1 MSNSIIEIGNCL
13 GMFCNSKR
21 QKRIEKMSRVNKIG
35 LNFKE
40 KESIWQI
47 YDKSYEIYYWI

>member
-13 GMFCNSKR
+13 GMFCNLKR

-40 KESIWQI
+40 KQSIWQI